1 MNNTG
6 AILEE
11 LAAIARKDPNLR
23 QRFLDSRES
32 EQPYR
37 EFCRI
42 AQSLGYDL
50 SVMDLLDAEDQ
61 FLGLL
66 EKSVNGGGA
75 NHSVLQGSDDFY
87 AQFFNEINGD
97 EVR

>member
-6 AILEE
+6 AVLEE
-11 LAAIARKDPNLR
+11 LAEVARKDKWIK

-32 EQPYR
+32 EDPYR
-37 EFCRI
+37 EFCKV
-42 AQSLGYDL
+42 AQDLGYYL
-50 SVMDLLDAEDQ
+50 TVMDIIDAEEQ

-75 NHSVLQGSDDFY
+75 NHSVLEGTDDFF
-87 AQFFNEINGD
+87 AQFFNEIK
-97 EVR
+97 